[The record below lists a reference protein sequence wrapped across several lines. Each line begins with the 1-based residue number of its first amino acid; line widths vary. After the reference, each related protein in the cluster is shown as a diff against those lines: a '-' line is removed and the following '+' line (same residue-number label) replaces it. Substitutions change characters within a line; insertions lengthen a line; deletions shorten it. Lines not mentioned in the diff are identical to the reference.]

1 MKRQR
6 YPKYTS
12 DKNHRKVGDHWH
24 YTGKYRSAA
33 RVICDL
39 KNSIPKEIHCDYHFI
54 IKEPT
59 YKFEAKFNCL
69 GEII

>member
-12 DKNHRKVGDHWH
+12 DKNHCKVGDHWH

-33 RVICDL
+33 HVICDL

-54 IKEPT
+54 IK
-59 YKFEAKFNCL
+59 
-69 GEII
+69 